1 MESPQQELR
10 HYIDSFRTWL
20 ERHAEPL
27 CHDDHAEM
35 VQQWKQDLREA
46 ESLLAHQPELPIA
59 MLGPSQQGKSS
70 LINALLGENVLAVG
84 GAVGACTCVI
94 TSVHYRTVA
103 GFKAEI
109 EFITLDDW
117 RTELK
122 VIQAALASLPSI
134 EEDSELDREE
144 LEANQKAA
152 LEKFGAV
159 YRTNSAE
166 DLENILDDAELG
178 LPFEITQAMQAC
190 KPLVIEEATAQTL
203 RNRVRRYLVG
213 REQHED
219 GQFWPLISRVRI
231 YGNFEVLSNGV
242 VLVDL
247 PGLNDPNPARE
258 QVTKRYLEEARYI
271 WLVCNSQTGIDR
283 VFTQVL
289 RDGGFLFRLFI
300 EGRLNAFSV
309 VATRADD
316 INLAAVLE
324 QMGVIPDDFD
334 GDYAAPLAFRRRE
347 IATYIQTHLLNIA
360 QDIATRAESAEQQ
373 TAFFGRIRAIQVFS
387 VSTSA
392 YLHAKGRMPLYQGM
406 RLSPEESHLPRLI
419 EHLHAITREHSYKVQ
434 VEASSRRLQLLY
446 DQARRF
452 FLDQILRLEQDSE
465 QARQEWAT
473 LCQLSSN
480 AAQTGQADLQRIQI
494 RSEESLKQRC
504 EDFNQR
510 LADFDARAVN
520 ALQVTFAAW
529 GNINWRS
536 LHAAVK
542 RRGEWFS
549 HASQREINLSRDIAR
564 TYLDLV
570 PFVWDEF
577 FGSHLSSLAQDTAQR
592 TQGEIQGMALTLIG
606 GMEMLHHQP
615 EGIRESMVTSLRTAR
630 ESFDLQSEQAV
641 AALMAHIQRTRQSL
655 SGGMVETASA
665 FMQQAYELASQVPS
679 GRGIKQRILDVLV
692 KQAAQQAPALF
703 INMRQELSEGVATLK
718 ASMKPQLSRIAEN
731 GERIMNQFQH
741 NMTNYQVLTPEQ
753 RDQLQSALDT
763 LPKSEIII

>member
-10 HYIDSFRTWL
+10 RYIDSFRTWL
-20 ERHAEPL
+20 EQHAEPV
-27 CHDDHAEM
+27 CQNDHAEM
-35 VQQWKQDLREA
+35 LQQWKQELSDA
-46 ESLLAHQPELPIA
+46 DKLLARQPELPIA

-94 TSVHYRTVA
+94 TSVHYRAAA

-117 RTELK
+117 RTELQA
-122 VIQAALASLPSI
+122 IQAALASLPSV
-134 EEDSELDREE
+134 EEDSELDRDE

-159 YRTNSAE
+159 YRTNTAE
-166 DLENILDDAELG
+166 DLEKLLNAEELG
-178 LPFEITQAMQAC
+178 LPLEITQAMQSG
-190 KPLVIEEATAQTL
+190 KPLLIEEATAQTL

-258 QVTKRYLEEARYI
+258 QVTKRYLEEARYL

-283 VFTQVL
+283 VFTQIL

-324 QMGVIPDDFD
+324 QMGISPDDFD

-347 IATYIQTHLLNIA
+347 IAAYIQRHLLNIA
-360 QDIATRAESAEQQ
+360 HDIATRAESAEQQ
-373 TAFFGRIRAIQVFS
+373 TVFFDRICAIQAFS

-406 RLSPEESHLPRLI
+406 RLSPEESHLPHLI

-434 VEASSRRLQLLY
+434 VEAASRQLQLLY
-446 DQARRF
+446 DQAHRF

-465 QARQEWAT
+465 KARQEWAA
-473 LCQLSSN
+473 LCQLSTN
-480 AAQTGQADLQRIQI
+480 AAQTAQTGLQRIQI

-504 EDFNQR
+504 EDFSQR

-520 ALQVTFAAW
+520 ALQATFAAW
-529 GNINWRS
+529 GNLNWRS

-542 RRGEWFS
+542 RRGEWFTT
-549 HASQREINLSRDIAR
+549 ANQREINLNRDIAR
-564 TYLDLV
+564 AYLDLL

-577 FGSHLSSLAQDTAQR
+577 FGSHLSSLVEDTAQR
-592 TQGEIQGMALTLIG
+592 TQAEIQGMALILMG

-615 EGIRESMVTSLRTAR
+615 EGIQESIVTSLRTAR

-641 AALMAHIQRTRQSL
+641 AALMAQIQRTRQSL
-655 SGGMVETASA
+655 SSGMVETASV
-665 FMQQAYELASQVPS
+665 FMQQAYTLASQVRA
-679 GRGIKQRILDVLV
+679 GTGIKQRILDVLI
-692 KQAAQQAPALF
+692 KQAVQQVPALF
-703 INMRQELSEGVATLK
+703 INMRKELSEGVTTMK
-718 ASMKPQLSRIAEN
+718 ASMKPQLSQIVEK
-731 GERIMNQFQH
+731 GERIVNQFQQ
-741 NMTNYQVLTPEQ
+741 NMTNHQVLTPEQ
-753 RDQLQSALDT
+753 RGQYQSALDR
-763 LPKSEIII
+763 LPKSEIIL